1 MLNDSSRLRE
11 KPDIFF
17 FALLALRYNL
27 QLLDSEPLAIVLKGY
42 KSLDGYNSFANG
54 WVSDQGS
61 TQELLDTV
69 FICLPRLRGTPRVC
83 TIGIVAGI
91 VDACTH
97 TAALFTAANTQAI
110 QRLTCNHIINSRV
123 YQCVCANI

>member
-1 MLNDSSRLRE
+1 M
-11 KPDIFF
+11 
-17 FALLALRYNL
+17 LRYNL
-27 QLLDSEPLAIVLKGY
+27 QLLDSEPLAIVLKAY
-42 KSLDGYNSFANG
+42 KGLDGYNSFANG

-91 VDACTH
+91 GDACTLI
-97 TAALFTAANTQAI
+97 AALFTAEANTQAI
-110 QRLTCNHIINSRV
+110 QRLTCNHIIRLGKV
-123 YQCVCANI
+123 DC